1 MSGFFFRLPGPL
13 NKGRKKNQTKQNK
26 HLDTALKKKLLEI
39 SRELSRA
46 SSIRLDILS
55 EVSRV
60 NIE

>member
-1 MSGFFFRLPGPL
+1 MEG
-13 NKGRKKNQTKQNK
+13 KKKQTKQNK

-46 SSIRLDILS
+46 SSLRLDILS

-60 NIE
+60 NIEWTNTQNRW